1 VTATTSLSPSLARQ
15 IIQSLGGS
23 GTPPEYGLEHFSVG
37 LAPYLDVI
45 DDEYLNG
52 YIKDGGAN
60 FKMVIGIY
68 GGGKTHFLYCLRD
81 RAWQH
86 GYAVSYVSLKSSGE
100 SPFYALELVYKA
112 IVANIG
118 ATPHGDAQP
127 NHERGIRAF
136 LKNWYGERIAH
147 YQRKG
152 MSVDRSRQSV
162 AEDIQQVESPN
173 LSFRNAIRH
182 ALDAYHNDRQETFD
196 TICQWLQGEGF
207 DSKTLRTYGITQK
220 IDRTTAFQMIR
231 SLGQIIRAL
240 EYQGLVVLL
249 DEAERIPSL
258 STRNREQHLSNLR
271 EIIDECGQSSF
282 EGMLLVYAVPD
293 ENFLRG
299 RTQIYE
305 ALTQR
310 LNTVFSTLNPTG
322 VKIMLERTV
331 NDHISFL
338 QTVGERLAEIYC
350 VAYTTSLDSFLVKE
364 TVAMVAEW
372 AEEQRFSD
380 EGYKRLFVQNMI
392 KALHYLRLQG
402 KQPSI
407 ADLA

>member
-1 VTATTSLSPSLARQ
+1 MTATTSLSSALARQ
-15 IIQSLGGS
+15 IIQALGGS

-45 DDEYLNG
+45 DDEYLDG

-60 FKMVIGIY
+60 FKMVVGIY

-86 GYAVSYVSLKSSGE
+86 SYAVSYVSLKSSGE
-100 SPFYALELVYKA
+100 SPFHALDLVYKA
-112 IVANIG
+112 IVAGIG
-118 ATPHGDAQP
+118 ATPQGGAQP
-127 NHERGIRAF
+127 SHERGIRAF
-136 LKNWYGERIAH
+136 LKSWYGERLAQ
-147 YQRKG
+147 YRSGG
-152 MSVDRSRQSV
+152 MSVDRSRQAV
-162 AEDIQQVESPN
+162 AEDIQQIEAPN

-182 ALDAYHNDRQETFD
+182 ALDAYHNDRQEAFD

-207 DSKTLRTYGITQK
+207 DSKTLRSYSITQK

-231 SLGQIIRAL
+231 SLGQIVRAL
-240 EYQGLVVLL
+240 GYQGLVVLL

-293 ENFLRG
+293 ENFLQG

-322 VKIMLERTV
+322 VKIMLERTI

-338 QTVGERLAEIYC
+338 QTVGEKLAEVYS
-350 VAYTTSLDSFLVKE
+350 VAYNVSLDPVLVE
-364 TVAMVAEW
+364 QTVADVAEW

-392 KALHYLRLQG
+392 KALHFLRHEG
-402 KQPSI
+402 RKPSI